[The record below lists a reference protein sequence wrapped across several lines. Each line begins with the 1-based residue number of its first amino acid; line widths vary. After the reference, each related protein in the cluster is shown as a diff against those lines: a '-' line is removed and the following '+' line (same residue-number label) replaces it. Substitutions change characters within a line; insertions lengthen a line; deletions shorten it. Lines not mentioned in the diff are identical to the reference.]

1 MAIRYEVVKDVEE
14 MILFWKAGALVI
26 NVKPTCYP
34 IDEYQWEPPDSGWT
48 EQSLRD
54 TYKRSIA
61 WQPHEWAVM
70 VED

>member
-1 MAIRYEVVKDVEE
+1 MSIRYEVVKDVEE

-26 NVKPTCYP
+26 NVKPTTFP
-34 IDEYQWEPPDSGWT
+34 LNEYQWEPPDSGWT
-48 EQSLRD
+48 ESSLRS
-54 TYKRSIA
+54 TYARRIA